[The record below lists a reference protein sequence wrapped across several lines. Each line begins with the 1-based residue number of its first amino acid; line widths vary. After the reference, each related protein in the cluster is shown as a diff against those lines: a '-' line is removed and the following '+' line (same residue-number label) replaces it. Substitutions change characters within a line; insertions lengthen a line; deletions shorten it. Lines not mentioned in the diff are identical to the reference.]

1 MCYCPDEDTPSLT
14 EKWAVRLPSDWAGT
28 FMKKPWICSTSL
40 RLLRVTYQD
49 DSSPSPQCVQYVI
62 SLWLLIIAKVQ
73 IIANGFIF
81 CKWEQIQTMISVSFA
96 LCFYES
102 EPCAGNCYRPWCI
115 RILKEVYLACEEH
128 TFYVLG
134 GKNGQVKL
142 LSNKKELFLIWTIFL
157 VGIKSYP
164 MRPQENYS
172 RTSMDILIG
181 CSLASGS
188 AC

>member
-1 MCYCPDEDTPSLT
+1 
-14 EKWAVRLPSDWAGT
+14 
-28 FMKKPWICSTSL
+28 MKKLWICSTSL

-81 CKWEQIQTMISVSFA
+81 CKREQIQTMISVSFA

-102 EPCAGNCYRPWCI
+102 ELCAGNCFWPIVPFHVSYSPCCI
-115 RILKEVYLACEEH
+115 HILKEVYLACEEH

-172 RTSMDILIG
+172 RASMDILIG